1 MSARFSHP
9 NFLQATLSQ
18 LRPRHVTQSPF
29 SEATSLVRIVSFF
42 GVGVRN
48 ILSAGNSA
56 HVPTFTS
63 HFEPK
68 FAAASKETLGESPLA
83 QSISSSSRTRSH

>member
-42 GVGVRN
+42 GVGVTN

-63 HFEPK
+63 HLEQ
-68 FAAASKETLGESPLA
+68 GVR
-83 QSISSSSRTRSH
+83 I

>member
-29 SEATSLVRIVSFF
+29 SEATLLVRIVSFF
-42 GVGVRN
+42 GVGVTN

-63 HFEPK
+63 HLEQ
-68 FAAASKETLGESPLA
+68 GVR
-83 QSISSSSRTRSH
+83 I